1 MTVPDVITTPLH
13 YLFESNL
20 TMAINAMSCTMFLA
34 NLYHSTV
41 LLHKNRKP
49 IYQLCFAQSL
59 IGLVVNLLI
68 LGGFFQFDV
77 SCPFRVNFA
86 AAGNLISTT
95 CIESILLIKA
105 KLATSTL
112 HPAVVYVGAVLLG
125 FKIAAFVANIAFTTI
140 IVTPLYNC
148 GVLIVP
154 TVGGVAVAMEL
165 AVNIYLSAFFLT
177 IIYRQW
183 RFMRLFLYESLFKD
197 GLAYSL
203 VTAVTS
209 TTMVVLVFT
218 NVLGTNSAALFN
230 ISWVVASTLTVLQL
244 RNALRIKEQRRPNK
258 QPQDSSR
265 TAHSQSRIYRDKVS
279 QQKNF
284 QITPPGNSSHSS
296 NQCDSIVITVNPY
309 DSNSEAYELS
319 PEPFMNTNSGEKR
332 Y

>member
-1 MTVPDVITTPLH
+1 MTAPEVITTPLH

-34 NLYHSTV
+34 NLYHSTC
-41 LLHKNRKP
+41 LLRKNRKP
-49 IYQLCFAQSL
+49 IYQLCFVQSL
-59 IGLVVNLLI
+59 TGMIVNLVI
-68 LGGFFQFDV
+68 LGSFFQFDAFC
-77 SCPFRVNFA
+77 SFRVNFA
-86 AAGNLISTT
+86 AAGNLVSIT

-125 FKIAAFVANIAFTTI
+125 FKIVAFVANLAFTSVI
-140 IVTPLYNC
+140 ITPLYNC
-148 GVLIVP
+148 GVSIVP
-154 TVGGVAVAMEL
+154 TVGGVAVALEL

-203 VTAVTS
+203 ITAVTS
-209 TTMVVLVFT
+209 TTMVILVFAG
-218 NVLGTNSAALFN
+218 VLGTNSAVLFN

-258 QPQDSSR
+258 PQDSSR
-265 TAHSQSRIYRDKVS
+265 TANSQNRTYRDKIS
-279 QQKNF
+279 QSKPFPQSL
-284 QITPPGNSSHSS
+284 PSNSSQSSDLRDSLVVTVHS
-296 NQCDSIVITVNPY
+296 Y
-309 DSNSEAYELS
+309 DQSAETYELS
-319 PEPFMNTNSGEKR
+319 PEPFMSPGEKR
-332 Y
+332 F